1 MFTETRPTEFSPAV
15 MPPCCSDCGVV
26 MSLKSAEP
34 WTLLRGYQ
42 LVRYMFECN
51 ICGRTTTSMK
61 QEYR

>member
-1 MFTETRPTEFSPAV
+1 MYTA
-15 MPPCCSDCGVV
+15 PCCSDCGVV